1 MNSKNLPFYRMFID
15 NTFDS
20 SKEFNQKDLQDACE
34 IAIQIKYFSPNSI
47 AYLFNSLKKRIYYST
62 KITILDYFLCFEG
75 QIQKEQYLNINKKF
89 VSDNNVIVKFQ
100 ALLNLSINDNGDIK
114 KVYEIL
120 EKQIYPT
127 FFYRLI
133 NSLRMNL
140 KLVKRINLNLLE
152 QMISA
157 NPNFQKDVRIDL
169 LAQLE
174 KELSN

>member
-1 MNSKNLPFYRMFID
+1 M
-15 NTFDS
+15 
-20 SKEFNQKDLQDACE
+20 
-34 IAIQIKYFSPNSI
+34 
-47 AYLFNSLKKRIYYST
+47 
-62 KITILDYFLCFEG
+62 
-75 QIQKEQYLNINKKF
+75 
-89 VSDNNVIVKFQ
+89 
-100 ALLNLSINDNGDIK
+100 LNLSINDNGDIK

-140 KLVKRINLNLLE
+140 KLVKRINLNLLK